1 MDSRTDAACWQSP
14 SSLREPLDYLPLTET
29 AFRLLGSG
37 TADRA
42 EQSLDRYRPA
52 CTLGV
57 VRYHDR
63 ALPCVLQPIARS
75 VSSVFFKQIFQYN
88 IVQHGVCQKALQLS
102 VLILQRFK
110 AVGVRNV
117 HSRDIAG
124 RYPAVQCRA
133 IRGPTN
139 GSIIAPSRAFLMHC
153 RGSGFVPI

>member
-42 EQSLDRYRPA
+42 EQSLDRHRPA

-57 VRYHDR
+57 VRYHDP

-75 VSSVFFKQIFQYN
+75 VSLVFFKQIFQYN

-117 HSRDIAG
+117 HSRDIAA
-124 RYPAVQCRA
+124 RPLSCSTCH
-133 IRGPTN
+133 RGPTN